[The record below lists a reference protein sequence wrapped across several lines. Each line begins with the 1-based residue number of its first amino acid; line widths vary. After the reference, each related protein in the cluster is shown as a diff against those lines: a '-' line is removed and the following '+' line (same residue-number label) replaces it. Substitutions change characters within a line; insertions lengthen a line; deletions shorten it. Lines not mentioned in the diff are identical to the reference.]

1 MSYIN
6 VILTLYL
13 MFVISTIQT
22 SFSDIE
28 FEDENIIR
36 ICCAWGEE
44 LSDAILT
51 FSVKGES
58 NKQDAVEEAIK
69 EWNKKISIK
78 IDEIPKGG
86 NIEINFRDDGNEI
99 AGQTVN
105 YFDSYGFIRKSIII
119 ISSSSNDYE
128 FDVEQIEQ
136 ITKHEIGH
144 ALGLGHANFDGNLMT
159 ELVNSG
165 TGRISKCEV
174 EAVEFANAWKTQ
186 YNNIMPY
193 YPEADHIECE
203 S

>member
-1 MSYIN
+1 
-6 VILTLYL
+6 

-78 IDEIPKGG
+78 IDEIPNGG

-105 YFDSYGFIRKSIII
+105 YFDSYGFIRKSIIT

-159 ELVNSG
+159 ELVDSG

-186 YNNIMPY
+186 YNNIIPY
-193 YPEADHIECE
+193 YPESDHIECE

>member
-193 YPEADHIECE
+193 YPEAGHIECE